1 MKKLSLILLF
11 SLGAFSAF
19 AQQRITLDLQQTIAL
34 ANDSSLEAFRTKN
47 MYLAGYWEYR
57 TYKANRLPSLTL
69 NMTPA
74 QYNRDITKRYDSEQD
89 LDIYRSQQSFYAY
102 GNLAV
107 RQNFDL
113 TGGTFYLDTELGY
126 MRSFGGN
133 KYTQFTS
140 VPVRL
145 GYSQSL
151 VGYNPFRWE
160 RRIEPLKYEKV
171 KKEYIYNAERVSEQ
185 ATTYFFALAMAQAEY
200 DLAKDNA
207 VSTDTLYRIGMQR
220 LKIAAI
226 SRADLLT
233 LKLDVVNAR
242 NTLQNAASALKRAMF
257 SLASFL
263 NMEKNTDIRV
273 SLPGRPR
280 ALTIPVDEALLA
292 AQANNPEFLGLRQEV
307 LEAEQTV
314 DKTKKESRFNASIN
328 ASVGFNQV
336 AEKFGEAYQEELI
349 RQMIGNIYTECK
361 GFGKNI
367 SLTKEQQLALQT
379 EEFMKRRYE
388 FRHNTQIGEV
398 EYRERLS
405 FRFRFNPLDKR
416 ALNSIALDAQM
427 EGIPLWDRDISRYI
441 YSNRVPVFN
450 PLEDFLYRLPAWD
463 GKDRIRALAATVP
476 CKNPYWMDLFHRWF
490 LNMVSHWK
498 GSNKKYANS
507 VSPLLVGPQGTR
519 KSTFCRSI
527 MPPSERS
534 YYTDSI
540 DFSRKKDAELYLNRF
555 ALINIDEFDQVSST
569 QQGFLKHLLQ
579 KPTANLRKPY
589 GTSVRELRRYASFIG
604 TSNQKDLL
612 TDPTGSRRFICIEVT
627 DPIDTNVTI
636 DYRQLYAQ
644 AMHLLYKNER
654 YWLNDEDEAVLRQSN
669 SEFEQISPLEHLFHC
684 NFSSATNEKEG
695 EWMTA
700 MDIFNYL
707 QENTRDKLSIN
718 KINWFGRILR
728 KLNIPKKTSTRGTL
742 YHVTKLK

>member
-11 SLGAFSAF
+11 SLGALSAF

-220 LKIAAI
+220 LKIAA
-226 SRADLLT
+226 
-233 LKLDVVNAR
+233 
-242 NTLQNAASALKRAMF
+242 SALKRAMF

-336 AEKFGEAYQEELI
+336 AEKFGEAYRHPMQQEMVSVSVSIPLVDWGVRKGKYNMARNNLNVVKTSA
-349 RQMIGNIYTECK
+349 RQSEISIEEEVIMTVSDFNVQQALVASAEEALDLAILAYNETRQRFIIGKADIN
-361 GFGKNI
+361 
-367 SLTKEQQLALQT
+367 SLTLSLNRQQEAQRNYISALQ
-379 EEFMKRRYE
+379 
-388 FRHNTQIGEV
+388 
-398 EYRERLS
+398 
-405 FRFRFNPLDKR
+405 D
-416 ALNSIALDAQM
+416 
-427 EGIPLWDRDISRYI
+427 
-441 YSNRVPVFN
+441 
-450 PLEDFLYRLPAWD
+450 
-463 GKDRIRALAATVP
+463 
-476 CKNPYWMDLFHRWF
+476 
-490 LNMVSHWK
+490 
-498 GSNKKYANS
+498 
-507 VSPLLVGPQGTR
+507 
-519 KSTFCRSI
+519 
-527 MPPSERS
+527 
-534 YYTDSI
+534 
-540 DFSRKKDAELYLNRF
+540 
-555 ALINIDEFDQVSST
+555 
-569 QQGFLKHLLQ
+569 
-579 KPTANLRKPY
+579 
-589 GTSVRELRRYASFIG
+589 
-604 TSNQKDLL
+604 
-612 TDPTGSRRFICIEVT
+612 
-627 DPIDTNVTI
+627 
-636 DYRQLYAQ
+636 
-644 AMHLLYKNER
+644 
-654 YWLNDEDEAVLRQSN
+654 YWLN
-669 SEFEQISPLEHLFHC
+669 
-684 NFSSATNEKEG
+684 
-695 EWMTA
+695 
-700 MDIFNYL
+700 YY
-707 QENTRDKLSIN
+707 
-718 KINWFGRILR
+718 KIR
-728 KLNIPKKTSTRGTL
+728 KLTL
-742 YHVTKLK
+742 HDFASGFSLSEKFDYNN